1 MGIDQDLTI
10 TRLARER
17 DAAMASAEE
26 FRQYAAQLEAEIVT
40 IRAELCELRAAAAD
54 EARKR

>member
-17 DAAMASAEE
+17 DAALASAEE
-26 FRQYAAQLEAEIVT
+26 FRQYAAELEAEIAGVRKEL
-40 IRAELCELRAAAAD
+40 IEVRAENGDLR
-54 EARKR
+54 RQS